1 MIFLHRENVL
11 SKIKIELSGEERV
24 ILKLLKP
31 RSMSSE
37 SWYAEVLPELAK
49 IKRKEKIKELINK

>member
-24 ILKLLKP
+24 VLNFLKP

-49 IKRKEKIKELINK
+49 IKLKEKIKELM

>member
-31 RSMSSE
+31 RSMSDE